1 MPGASSGVVPSSPP
15 GEPTG
20 KGTMSNSTPPTATG
34 LVDVV
39 TGRPVRRH
47 PDTGVRYVRKAGWPH
62 FWGRTLD
69 ALVVMVVAGVL
80 MGAVHAANQDFA
92 LGTLG
97 SAMSASTGVYVA
109 VMAAVWF
116 VVVVA
121 YGMVWG
127 SVGSLGDVV
136 AGMRSVRISD
146 GRRSGAWRGG
156 GRAFWWSFAPFYL
169 LVAIAAAFEGSGDD
183 TFDSR
188 YTAVDLR
195 SGLARGH
202 DPVPD
207 VTAPR
212 PAAPTRPA

>member
-1 MPGASSGVVPSSPP
+1 MSSL
-15 GEPTG
+15 
-20 KGTMSNSTPPTATG
+20 TPPTATG

-39 TGRPVRRH
+39 TGRAVRRH

-62 FWGRTLD
+62 FCGRALD

-116 VVVVA
+116 AVVVA

-156 GRAFWWSFAPFYL
+156 WRAFWWSFAPFYL

-183 TFDSR
+183 TFDSK

-195 SGLARGH
+195 SGLAQGR
-202 DPVPD
+202 DPVPES
-207 VTAPR
+207 TLPG
-212 PAAPTRPA
+212 PARVRG